1 MSETSKMRSCLW
13 NHPPTS
19 HCTGE
24 CHGLGVCKSVDH
36 TDHTWQ
42 TRARAFRYHE
52 NLQSCSGP
60 SLGTL
65 SHSQRSKTIKG
76 AKLGQQLGH
85 ITPLAAFIS
94 WRLGITSLAPESGA
108 VCFTTHAGAEDRA
121 PAQNV
126 ATDLN
131 RCCGCDDVMCSFRI
145 SQTMLRMGF
154 YPIYERISDYR
165 VYRVLQGYIPDF
177 TILDVFFLF
186 TGL

>member
-1 MSETSKMRSCLW
+1 MPW
-13 NHPPTS
+13 F
-19 HCTGE
+19 G
-24 CHGLGVCKSVDH
+24 GLQVSWPYWPYL
-36 TDHTWQ
+36 TN
-42 TRARAFRYHE
+42 RARAFRYHE

-65 SHSQRSKTIKG
+65 SHSQRSKTIKE
-76 AKLGQQLGH
+76 AKLGQQLDH

-154 YPIYERISDYR
+154 LPNLCKNLWLQGFTGF
-165 VYRVLQGYIPDF
+165 YRVLQGYIPDF
-177 TILDVFFLF
+177 KFLES
-186 TGL
+186 